1 MTNNYQLTVN
11 HRTLAGDQTSQVVMN
26 TEAMIGVYP
35 VSAVD
40 RSSYERSGGCDGG
53 VITDSSSF

>member
-11 HRTLAGDQTSQVVMN
+11 HRTLAGDQTSQVGMN

-40 RSSYERSGGCDGG
+40 
-53 VITDSSSF
+53 